1 MVPDGSLLK
10 SKGLRLSVAGAVV
23 VALSMPALI
32 VMPDLIPG
40 FAMMI
45 GGLAVI
51 GGFIWTLAELYASSA
66 DQPPSA

>member
-1 MVPDGSLLK
+1 
-10 SKGLRLSVAGAVV
+10 

>member
-1 MVPDGSLLK
+1 VPDGSLLK

-23 VALSMPALI
+23 VALSMPALLI
-32 VMPDLIPG
+32 MPDLIPG

-51 GGFIWTLAELYASSA
+51 GGFIWTLSDLYSST
-66 DQPPSA
+66 DQPPQP